1 MIIKHR
7 INDIAALKRTETRF
21 GVEVD
26 IQFLNGTLVTGH
38 DPGNAE
44 CVFSEWL
51 SHYSH
56 AFLALNIKQ
65 EGIENAVIS
74 ACEKQGITDFF
85 LFDLSF
91 PALYNLQ
98 KRGERR
104 VALRVSDMEAFQ
116 TLDLFEGKVDW
127 VWLDAFQSYSF
138 INEALPSLNN
148 FKVCLVSPEL
158 HSHRNSLMIDELW
171 GEILKFDIEY
181 SAVCTKVPSQWENRL

>member
-1 MIIKHR
+1 MLIKHR
-7 INDIAALKRTETRF
+7 VNNIAALKDTEVRF

-26 IQFLNGTLVTGH
+26 IQFLNGALVTGH

-44 CVFSEWL
+44 CYFTEWL
-51 SHYSH
+51 THYSH

-91 PALYNLQ
+91 PALFN
-98 KRGERR
+98 
-104 VALRVSDMEAFQ
+104 LRVSDMEAYQ
-116 TLDLFEGKVDW
+116 TISLFEGKVDW

-138 INEALPSLNN
+138 INEALPHLKN
-148 FKVCLVSPEL
+148 FKLCLVSPEL
-158 HSHRNSLMIDELW
+158 HSHRNDSIVNTMRN
-171 GEILKFDIEY
+171 EILQFGIEFN
-181 SAVCTKVPSQWENRL
+181 AICTKVPSQWEIKL

>member
-7 INDIAALKRTETRF
+7 VNDIAALQETENRF

-26 IQFLNGTLVTGH
+26 IQFLNGALVTGH

-44 CVFSEWL
+44 SYFTEWL
-51 SHYSH
+51 THYSH

-65 EGIENAVIS
+65 EGIESAVIS
-74 ACEKQGITDFF
+74 ACEKQGINDFF

-91 PALYNLQ
+91 PALFNLQ

-104 VALRVSDMEAFQ
+104 IALRVSDMEAYQ
-116 TLDLFEGKVDW
+116 TINFFEGKVDW

-138 INEALPSLNN
+138 IDEALPNLKN

-158 HSHRNSLMIDELW
+158 HLHRDNSIVDAMRN
-171 GEILKFDIEY
+171 EILKFDIEF
-181 SAVCTKVPSQWENRL
+181 SAICTKVPSQWEIKL